1 MSQPL
6 CSILPYDWANG
17 LTFFGYGEYGFITV
31 GVGAIQVNGCELQGK
46 SYVESGE

>member
-1 MSQPL
+1 M
-6 CSILPYDWANG
+6 IG
-17 LTFFGYGEYGFITV
+17 LMVVLLTVFGYGEYGFITV